1 MQLDKEFK
9 KLEGFVE
16 FYEEM
21 NDDTELKQIAY

>member
-16 FYEEM
+16 FFEEM
-21 NDDTELKQIAY
+21 TDETELKLIAY